1 MATIELYKSKINNM
15 SNYINQAKSA
25 VGDFCVDLSAL
36 KSKVLGINSS
46 VCDSVVTSIST
57 SSQTQEQQ
65 IAGLEATQ
73 REVDEFIN
81 LTVVRDN
88 SASSEISRAKKDF
101 YKQYS
106 YLKPDCEKTDWEKFC
121 EGLKKVGQ
129 WCKDHWKEIV
139 LVIEIVAAVV
149 CLCVPG
155 LQGIGTGILIGA
167 LKGALTGGLIGGI
180 TSMLT
185 GGSFLEGF
193 AQGAL
198 DGAIMGGALGGV
210 GGIAGKFITC
220 GSKLGNAIQTTSK
233 ISGAI
238 SNSMDGFDMVSLGLG
253 MIDPSNPIT
262 ELNNKMHQSDVYNKF
277 QMGVSLVSSF
287 SGAASQNMACFV
299 AGTLI
304 LTTAGLLAIEKLRA
318 GDKVLAADP
327 ESFEVG
333 EKTILEAFER
343 KVYKLVHLTING
355 EKIVTTDNHP
365 FYVQGRGFIKA
376 EGLFVGD
383 KLISVDGKDLI
394 VETHDIEQC
403 EKPITVYNF
412 KVEDYHTYFVGN
424 CKIWVHNNDCVKK
437 VESGEIELETKKQK
451 GNYGEMKMDEH
462 YDSKGFEKM
471 HNGVESLDDKIHHG
485 IDGVYKNKD
494 PNGDPKFI
502 IAEAKYGSSQL
513 GNTKKSGP
521 QMGDKWIKNNIG
533 KIVDDPD
540 DIIEGLATGDTV
552 KELFRVN
559 VSNDNGLVNVTTSV
573 KSLK

>member
-1 MATIELYKSKINNM
+1 MKKYQCPCCGYFTYNVPANEDCGYICPVCFWENDPFIASDNEPSD
-15 SNYINQAKSA
+15 SNHGITLKEAKLN
-25 VGDFCVDLSAL
+25 F
-36 KSKVLGINSS
+36 
-46 VCDSVVTSIST
+46 ST
-57 SSQTQEQQ
+57 FG
-65 IAGLEATQ
+65 A
-73 REVDEFIN
+73 
-81 LTVVRDN
+81 
-88 SASSEISRAKKDF
+88 
-101 YKQYS
+101 
-106 YLKPDCEKTDWEKFC
+106 CEKEMVCYVRLPRDDE
-121 EGLKKVGQ
+121 
-129 WCKDHWKEIV
+129 KEI
-139 LVIEIVAAVV
+139 
-149 CLCVPG
+149 
-155 LQGIGTGILIGA
+155 
-167 LKGALTGGLIGGI
+167 
-180 TSMLT
+180 
-185 GGSFLEGF
+185 
-193 AQGAL
+193 
-198 DGAIMGGALGGV
+198 
-210 GGIAGKFITC
+210 
-220 GSKLGNAIQTTSK
+220 
-233 ISGAI
+233 
-238 SNSMDGFDMVSLGLG
+238 
-253 MIDPSNPIT
+253 
-262 ELNNKMHQSDVYNKF
+262 
-277 QMGVSLVSSF
+277 SF

-412 KVEDYHTYFVGN
+412 
-424 CKIWVHNNDCVKK
+424 
-437 VESGEIELETKKQK
+437 
-451 GNYGEMKMDEH
+451 
-462 YDSKGFEKM
+462 
-471 HNGVESLDDKIHHG
+471 
-485 IDGVYKNKD
+485 
-494 PNGDPKFI
+494 
-502 IAEAKYGSSQL
+502 
-513 GNTKKSGP
+513 NTKKSGP
-521 QMGDKWIKNNIG
+521 QLGDKWIKNNIG